1 MNTARLVEQLYKIM
15 PHIISSPART
25 GAPITSAAG
34 SPTPQRQPSIFSTIG
49 QDAPAGLVVFLVALP
64 LCLGISLASGAP
76 LLAGLVTGIVG
87 GVLVSWLSGSQLSV
101 SGPAA
106 GLTVIILTAIATLG
120 SFQAVMAATVVA
132 GVLQMLMGVVKAGV
146 IGMYFPAAVIRGMLA
161 AIGLILILKQI
172 PHFLGAD
179 TDYFED
185 MDFLQFNGLNTFS
198 AIGAAA
204 KGLSPGS
211 VLVGAV
217 SLALLLLWDS
227 APLRRL
233 KLVQKVPAALVV
245 VVVSIAL
252 NQLLKAVAPEMQ
264 VKPEHLVKLPI
275 VSSLSGLLSQM
286 SFPDWS
292 AFARPATYGVALT
305 IAIVASLETLLSV
318 EAVDNL
324 DPQKRHTP
332 TNRELLAQGAG
343 NVVSGLLG
351 GLPITAVIVRSS
363 ANIAAGGQTKV
374 AAFFHGI
381 LLLVSLLFL
390 GSILNLIPLS
400 ALAAV
405 LLLVGYKL
413 TTPALYRKQWQ
424 LGREQFVPFIITI
437 VAVLF
442 TDLLKGVSIGLALGF
457 FFILRD
463 NAKAGSYLRRDTAS
477 DADEPGSL
485 HLRLPEHVSFL
496 NKASIVTTLEEL
508 PAGSRIILDGTRSD
522 VIDHD
527 VLEAIEAFR
536 QAAPARGIDLELR
549 GIRQVAL
556 AAH

>member
-1 MNTARLVEQLYKIM
+1 M
-15 PHIISSPART
+15 
-25 GAPITSAAG
+25 
-34 SPTPQRQPSIFSTIG
+34 PTPLLKPVLKPGPAPLTTPRPGIFATLG

-76 LLAGLVTGIVG
+76 LLAGVVAGVVG
-87 GVLVSWLSGSQLSV
+87 GVLVSWLSGSAVSV

-106 GLTVIILTAIATLG
+106 GLTVVVLSATATLG
-120 SFQAVMAATVVA
+120 SWPAVLAATAVA
-132 GVLQMLMGVVKAGV
+132 GVMQLVLGVARAG
-146 IGMYFPAAVIRGMLA
+146 IIALYFPAAVIRGMLA
-161 AIGLILILKQI
+161 AIGIILILKQV
-172 PHFLGAD
+172 PHFFGAD
-179 TDYFED
+179 SDYFED
-185 MDFLQFNGLNTFS
+185 MNFAQFNGQNTFS
-198 AIGAAA
+198 AIGLAIR
-204 KGLSPGS
+204 GLSPGS
-211 VLVGAV
+211 VLVGVV
-217 SLALLLLWDS
+217 SLALLLAWDS
-227 APLRRL
+227 ALIRRQAWRRL
-233 KLVQKVPAALVV
+233 VPGALVAV
-245 VVVSIAL
+245 ITAVLL
-252 NQLLKAVAPEMQ
+252 NQLLQRAAPAWQ
-264 VKPEHLVKLPI
+264 VRPEHLVTLPV
-275 VSSLSGLLSQM
+275 VSSLTQLVGEIT
-286 SFPDWS
+286 FPDFS
-292 AFARPATYGVALT
+292 ALRRPATYGVAFT

-332 TNRELLAQGAG
+332 TNRELLAQGVG
-343 NVVSGLLG
+343 NLVSGLLG

-363 ANIAAGGQTKV
+363 ANIDAGGQTRL
-374 AAFFHGI
+374 AAFIHG
-381 LLLVSLLFL
+381 LLLLTSLLFL
-390 GSILNLIPLS
+390 GAVLNLIPLS

-413 TTPALYRKQWQ
+413 TKPALYRAQWK
-424 LGREQFVPFIITI
+424 LGWEQFLPFIITI

-442 TDLLKGVSIGLALGF
+442 TDLLKGVSIGLVLGF

-463 NAKAGSYLRRDTAS
+463 NSKAGSYLRREDNS
-477 DADEPGSL
+477 DGDAPDQL

-508 PAGSRIILDGTRSD
+508 PAGSRVILDGTRSD

-556 AAH
+556 MSH

>member
-1 MNTARLVEQLYKIM
+1 M
-15 PHIISSPART
+15 PEIISSPSRT
-25 GAPITSAAG
+25 GAPIVAASG
-34 SPTPQRQPSIFSTIG
+34 PPEERKKSVFSTIG

-76 LLAGLVTGIVG
+76 LLSGVIAGIVG
-87 GVLVSWLSGSQLSV
+87 GVLISWLSGSAVSV

-106 GLTVIILTAIATLG
+106 GLTTIVLSGIATLG
-120 SFQAVMAATVVA
+120 SFPAMLAATVVA
-132 GVLQMLMGVVKAGV
+132 GVMQIIMGLGRAG
-146 IGMYFPAAVIRGMLA
+146 IIALYFPAAVIRGMLA
-161 AIGLILILKQI
+161 AIGLILIMKQI

-179 TDYFED
+179 SDFFED
-185 MDFLQFNGLNTFS
+185 LNFSQVDGFNTFS
-198 AIGAAA
+198 AIGAAFRS
-204 KGLSPGS
+204 LSPGS

-217 SLALLLLWDS
+217 SLSLMLIWDS
-227 APLRRL
+227 KAIRRQPWAR
-233 KLVQKVPAALVV
+233 LVPGALVAV
-245 VVVSIAL
+245 LVAVGI
-252 NQLLKAVAPEMQ
+252 NQLLHVVAPAIQ
-264 VKPEHLVKLPI
+264 VRPEHLVTLPV
-275 VSSLSGLLSQM
+275 VSSMQQLVGAM
-286 SFPDWS
+286 TFPDFD
-292 AFARPATYGVALT
+292 ALRRPATYGVALT

-332 TNRELLAQGAG
+332 TNRELLAQGTG
-343 NVVSGLLG
+343 NLVSGLLG

-363 ANIAAGGQTKV
+363 ANISAGGQTRLS
-374 AAFFHGI
+374 AFIHGL
-381 LLLVSLLFL
+381 LLLVSLVFL
-390 GSILNLIPLS
+390 GSVLNLIPLS

-405 LLLVGYKL
+405 LLVVGYKL
-413 TTPALYRKQWQ
+413 TKPALYRTQWR

-437 VAVLF
+437 AAVLF
-442 TDLLKGVSIGLALGF
+442 TDLLKGVAIGLVLGF

-463 NAKAGSYLRRDTAS
+463 NSKAGSYLRNEPTS
-477 DADEPGSL
+477 DDEPGLL

-496 NKASIVTTLEEL
+496 NKASIVTTLEQL
-508 PAGSRIILDGTRSD
+508 PTGSRVILDGTRSD

-549 GIRQVAL
+549 GIRQVSM